1 MSYST
6 YNSSATP
13 VSDLESLIST
23 NYLNETIQSINVNES
38 LSGFNQNSTSN
49 FREILISENSNKE
62 SLEVTLLIPDIK

>member
-23 NYLNETIQSINVNES
+23 NYLNETMQSFNINES
-38 LSGFNQNSTSN
+38 LSGFNQN
-49 FREILISENSNKE
+49 
-62 SLEVTLLIPDIK
+62 

>member
-23 NYLNETIQSINVNES
+23 NYLNETMQSINVNES

-49 FREILISENSNKE
+49 FREIFRSENSNKE
-62 SLEVTLLIPDIK
+62 SLEVT